1 MKTVTLIIAC
11 AVATSLYAQETGVDA
26 NNNVL
31 GAVATFGAAGAGVGG
46 SNVIFNPPKPIDGKV
61 HVFDTWRN
69 NAIIQTTS
77 GMTLRLRD
85 NINLNAKRNV
95 FESKIGTDSVF
106 TFDFTNIEKMVVNN
120 KTYQNVFSP
129 VEGGYRL
136 FEVVA
141 ETEDFSIY
149 KDYRIDIK
157 QGNPNPMLAQTNDKY
172 IMKDSYYVKKGKSF
186 KKFKLKKSSF
196 LKLAGGKSD
205 LLEEYASK
213 NRLNFRDEAD
223 LEKIASYYGT
233 L

>member
-1 MKTVTLIIAC
+1 MKKVFLILMC
-11 AVATSLYAQETGVDA
+11 SLGILSYGQRTGVDQ

-31 GAVATFGAAGAGVGG
+31 GAVASFGPDGANVGG
-46 SNVIFNPPKPIDGKV
+46 SSVIYNPPKPIDGTV
-61 HVFDTWRN
+61 HVFKSWDN

-77 GMTLRLRD
+77 GMTLRLKD
-85 NINLNAKRNV
+85 NINLNARRNV
-95 FESKIGTDSVF
+95 FESKIGVDSVF

-120 KTYQNVFSP
+120 KTYKNVFSP

-136 FEVVA
+136 FEVVV
-141 ETEDFSIY
+141 ETKDFAIY
-149 KDYRIDIK
+149 KDYRVDIK

-172 IMKDSYYVKKGKSF
+172 LMKDTFYVKKGKSF

-196 LKLAGGKSD
+196 LKLAGSKAD
-205 LLEEYASK
+205 KLEEFASK
-213 NRLNFRDEAD
+213 NKLNFKDNKD

>member
-1 MKTVTLIIAC
+1 MRKIAMVVLC
-11 AVATSLYAQETGVDA
+11 VLATSLYAQKTGVNT

-31 GAVATFGAAGAGVGG
+31 GAVATYGPDGANVGG
-46 SNVIFNPPKPIDGKV
+46 ASIIFNPSRPIDGTV

-69 NAIIQTTS
+69 NAIIQTTG

-85 NINLNAKRNV
+85 NINLNAKRNA

-120 KTYQNVFSP
+120 KTYKNIFSP

-136 FEVVA
+136 VEVVA
-141 ETEDFSIY
+141 ETGDFAIY
-149 KDYRIDIK
+149 KDYKIDIK
-157 QGNPNPMLAQTNDKY
+157 EGSPNPMLAQKNDKY
-172 IMKDSYYVKKGKSF
+172 LMKDSYYVKKGRSF
-186 KKFKLKKSSF
+186 KKFKLKKSNF
-196 LKLAGGKSD
+196 LKLAGKKAD
-205 LLEEYASK
+205 QLEAYADK
-213 NRLNFRDEAD
+213 NNLNFRDEKD